1 MILYTF
7 LSYFANIKYIPL
19 TKHPF
24 HYIIYVIMT
33 IFKKENYAMKAA
45 EAVAKCLKKENITT
59 VFGYPGAAICAVY
72 EAIEKEGI
80 KHILV
85 RHEQNAGHAANGY
98 ARVNNTPAVCIA
110 TSGPGATN
118 LLTAIATAYMDS
130 IPVVFIT
137 GQVSSDQIG
146 RDVFQEADITGA
158 SEPFIKH
165 SFLVKDAA
173 SIPKIFKE
181 AFILAG
187 TGRKGPVLIDI
198 PEDIA
203 EEEIDFNYPEKL
215 SIRGYKPTTKGNKL
229 QLKRCAEAIAE
240 SERPLIC
247 AGGGVLLSG
256 ATEELYALSE
266 KISAPIVTTMMGIGS
281 FPTEDERNLGMI
293 GRFGKEEAN
302 IAVNKCDL
310 ILFVGARVGDRA
322 VKSPTFIEKTT
333 KIIHIDIDPAE
344 IGKNLTSDIPV
355 VGDVK
360 NILSALSD
368 VVSERNVPLWKTKKE
383 DNSDKTLAAKL
394 VKRVSEKLTEGGVF
408 VSDVGNH
415 LITAANNV
423 SLQKGV
429 RFFTSGGMGTM
440 GYALPASIGA
450 YLASGKD
457 TVAFIGDGAFQMSLQ
472 ELATVKQNNI
482 PVKIIIA
489 DNTSLGMVRDY
500 QKAKDL
506 KEFAV
511 SLDGSPDYLKL
522 ADAYGIKSA
531 LVDEES
537 DIDEMIDSFLSAKE
551 PFIILCR
558 TE

>member
-1 MILYTF
+1 
-7 LSYFANIKYIPL
+7 
-19 TKHPF
+19 
-24 HYIIYVIMT
+24 
-33 IFKKENYAMKAA
+33 MKAA

-59 VFGYPGAAICAVY
+59 VFGYPGAAVCAVY

-98 ARVNNTPAVCIA
+98 ARVNNAPAVCIA

-137 GQVSSDQIG
+137 GQVSSDSIG

-165 SFLVKDAA
+165 SFLVKEAN

-203 EEEIDFNYPEKL
+203 EEEIDFRYPEKL

-240 SERPLIC
+240 AERPLIC

-256 ATEELYALSE
+256 ATEELYSLSE
-266 KISAPIVTTMMGIGS
+266 KISAPVVTTMMGIGTL
-281 FPTEDERNLGMI
+281 PTEDERNLGMI
-293 GRFGKEEAN
+293 GRFGREEAN

-310 ILFVGARVGDRA
+310 ILLVGARVGDRA

-344 IGKNLTSDIPV
+344 IGKNLTADIPV

-360 NILSALSD
+360 NILSALCE
-368 VVSERNVPLWKTKKE
+368 VVSERNVPLWTKKTKDKKE
-383 DNSDKTLAAKL
+383 KNLAEKL
-394 VKRVSEKLTEGGVF
+394 ILAVSEKMPENSVF

-423 SLQKGV
+423 SLKKGTK
-429 RFFTSGGMGTM
+429 FLTSGGMGTM

-489 DNTSLGMVRDY
+489 DNSSLGMVRDY
-500 QKAKDL
+500 QKSRNL
-506 KEFAV
+506 KETAV
-511 SLDGSPDYLKL
+511 SLDGSPDYIKL

-531 LVDEES
+531 LIDEES
-537 DIDEMIDSFLSAKE
+537 DIEKILTEFLSAKE
-551 PFIILCR
+551 PYILVCR